1 MGPLIVGSGWS
12 SSRCVGGEAAG
23 GAGVQDRGGNPRI
36 SCSSLSVKLCQGDEG
51 RSWALPSLKPCGLDS
66 VLSFPEPQFPH
77 LKIRGDIILFRF
89 HSACTIF
96 SCSVRILYCSMW
108 DLVSRPG
115 FLPGSL
121 GFLHTSAW
129 LVPSPGRRGQLASS
143 GSFCL
148 PSFSQREPDDSS
160 HLFRMFHFTRI
171 HDWFPC
177 SLLLRCLG
185 CF

>member
-36 SCSSLSVKLCQGDEG
+36 SCSSLSVKLCQGDKG

-66 VLSFPEPQFPH
+66 ALSFPEPQFPH

-121 GFLHTSAW
+121 GFLHTSTW
-129 LVPSPGRRGQLASS
+129 LVPSPGHRGQLASS

-171 HDWFPC
+171 HD
-177 SLLLRCLG
+177 
-185 CF
+185 